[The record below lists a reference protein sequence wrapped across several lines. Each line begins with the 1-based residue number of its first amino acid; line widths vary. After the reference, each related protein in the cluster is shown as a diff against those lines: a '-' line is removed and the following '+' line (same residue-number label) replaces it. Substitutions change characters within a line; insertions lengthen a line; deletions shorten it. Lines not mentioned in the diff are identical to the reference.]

1 MASFSEEAS
10 AYVLEAGKY
19 IIRVGNCSRDTHV
32 CGIVSLDQ
40 DAVTEK
46 VKHICPGWGF
56 EDMKPEGA
64 TYSYEGEAEEIA
76 AALIIELDA
85 SRIETRVALYSEV
98 MPEREKTEP
107 FDFAKVVSRDKTLDE
122 FVAGL
127 TDEAAGLS
135 VHRSLQGVR
144 RRSLIGYRRRGITRW
159 RGLPARPAAV

>member
-1 MASFSEEAS
+1 M
-10 AYVLEAGKY
+10 
-19 IIRVGNCSRDTHV
+19 

-76 AALIIELDA
+76 AALIIELNA

-127 TDEAAGLS
+127 TDEQLAYLCIGHYKESDGDPLSAIGAAAYQ
-135 VHRSLQGVR
+135 VA
-144 RRSLIGYRRRGITRW
+144 
-159 RGLPARPAAV
+159 GLPARPAAV